1 MSKKTVPPVSIPAL
15 PKGLRGKSFT
25 VGGEEYAVLILP
37 NDDSELKPTSL
48 TPAEHEVTKLVLQGY
63 SNTEIAALRRASART
78 VANQL
83 QSAYRK
89 LGIGSRHELA
99 SVAPHLPATAG
110 RAEKSRNS

>member
-1 MSKKTVPPVSIPAL
+1 MSKKPVPPVSLPAI

-37 NDDSELKPTSL
+37 SDNAEPMAQSL
-48 TPAEHEVTKLVLQGY
+48 TPAERAVTQLVLEGY
-63 SNTEIAALRRASART
+63 SNTEIAALRRASGRT
-78 VANQL
+78 IANQL

-99 SVAPHLPATAG
+99 SLAHHFPALSG
-110 RAEKSRNS
+110 RAEKSRKS